1 MNNILF
7 LCCAYSESQVE
18 LFQNN
23 SIRGFQFAAQNF
35 QVSLIDGFIQNN
47 NVKLTVAS
55 IPSLSTYP
63 KGCKIKIV
71 RDSPF
76 LFNGQSVGQSFG
88 YMNFPFLNHI
98 NQSRIDKY
106 IDKWYKDTEGERCI
120 VVYALLRQQMT
131 YAVSAK
137 KRHPKIKLC
146 LIIPDLLTY
155 VNSNKFYRILGL
167 QRYNSHIVN
176 TLLHSFDCNV
186 VLTEPM
192 IKQLNVEKKP
202 FVVIEGIYSGIKDE
216 LEDVEK
222 LPDKT
227 ILYSGGI
234 QTRYGVFDLMEAVHL
249 CEEKDLRLILCGP
262 CIEMKKLNQYVSS
275 DDRIEYRGVLST
287 KEVRLL
293 QKQVMLLVNPRHS
306 TEDFT
311 KYSFPS
317 KTLEY
322 MASGT
327 PVLMCPLPSIPE
339 EYKQY
344 LFLFD
349 DETISGFSRTI
360 NRICNLN
367 KSKLLE
373 KGKAASD
380 FIKNKKNAKKQVLK
394 ICSLLNSL

>member
-1 MNNILF
+1 
-7 LCCAYSESQVE
+7 
-18 LFQNN
+18 
-23 SIRGFQFAAQNF
+23 
-35 QVSLIDGFIQNN
+35 
-47 NVKLTVAS
+47 
-55 IPSLSTYP
+55 
-63 KGCKIKIV
+63 
-71 RDSPF
+71 
-76 LFNGQSVGQSFG
+76 
-88 YMNFPFLNHI
+88 
-98 NQSRIDKY
+98 
-106 IDKWYKDTEGERCI
+106 
-120 VVYALLRQQMT
+120 MT

-202 FVVIEGIYSGIKDE
+202 IVVIEGIYSGMKDE